1 MLSLVSSTSLTG
13 STTTSS
19 RAPVERWLMGS
30 NERISSSTSPNKSRR
45 NGSGVP
51 GGKRSTR
58 PPRTAN
64 SPGSITV
71 SDRP

>member
-1 MLSLVSSTSLTG
+1 MLSGVSSTSLTG
-13 STTTSS
+13 SSTTSS
-19 RAPVERWLMGS
+19 RVPVERWLMAS
-30 NERISSSTSPNKSRR
+30 NERIASSVSPNRSSRS
-45 NGSGVP
+45 GSDVP